1 MTSHRSLQL
10 SNKVTYK
17 PRCVVVYFNSV
28 NRQGTVQIAFGAK
41 RTLLSFS
48 FQYHLFVS
56 TFISH
61 LLDPLNFQG
70 FGKAKKNID
79 FFMLALEEG

>member
-1 MTSHRSLQL
+1 M
-10 SNKVTYK
+10 
-17 PRCVVVYFNSV
+17 
-28 NRQGTVQIAFGAK
+28 QIAFEAK